1 MARTVL
7 ILGGGIGGL
16 VTASELRRRLHHEH
30 RIVVVEREESFVF
43 PPSLLWLL
51 PGDRELSQFSR
62 PLARLARRGIEVVRG
77 EVEAIDPAR
86 REVVAQNI
94 ARAIDGGGRSAI
106 FDGHGAC
113 FIEAGDGKAGFGS
126 GDFYA
131 EPVPLVTMR
140 QPGRLWHLGRV
151 LFEKD
156 WLRRWL

>member
-16 VTASELRRRLHHEH
+16 VTASELRRRLHREH
-30 RIVVVEREESFVF
+30 RVVVVEREESFVF

-51 PGDRELSQFSR
+51 TGDRELSQFSR
-62 PLARLARRGIEVVRG
+62 PLARLARKGIEVVRG

-86 REVVAQNI
+86 REVVARNI
-94 ARAIDGGGRSAI
+94 APAIDGSGKPAA

-131 EPVPLVTMR
+131 EPVPRVTIR
-140 QPGRLWHLGRV
+140 RPGCFWHLGKV
-151 LFEKD
+151 VFEKD